1 MKKYIISG
9 VFWMLLFNVLS
20 PGVLADTKPMV
31 IITHQNVTDSLKKDE
46 IKEIFLG
53 KKTRWKDNSAIL
65 FVVLTDDTVYLTFL
79 KDYVGKTIFQYV
91 NYWKQQ
97 VFTGKGRMP
106 KSFANSK
113 DVMQFVADTPGAISF
128 VPEQDVDSK
137 LVKRITVEP

>member
-1 MKKYIISG
+1 MKKYIVIG
-9 VFWMLLFNVLS
+9 VLWMLLFNVLS
-20 PGVLADTKPMV
+20 LGVLADTKPIV
-31 IITHQNVTDSLKKDE
+31 IISHKNVTDSVKKED

-65 FVVLTDDTVYLTFL
+65 FVVLTDDTVYPTFL
-79 KDYVGKTIFQYV
+79 KDYVCKTIFQYV

-113 DVMQFVADTPGAISF
+113 DVIQFVADTPGAISF
-128 VPEQDVDSK
+128 VPEQDMDAN
-137 LVKRITVEP
+137 LVKLITVEP

>member
-1 MKKYIISG
+1 MKKYIVIG
-9 VFWMLLFNVLS
+9 VLWLLLFNMLS
-20 PGVLADTKPMV
+20 PGVLADTKHMV
-31 IITHQNVTDSLKKDE
+31 IISHQNVTDSVKKED

-53 KKTRWKDNSAIL
+53 KKTRWKDNSTIL
-65 FVVLTDDTVYLTFL
+65 FIVLTDDTVYPTFL

-113 DVMQFVADTPGAISF
+113 DVIQFVADTPGAISF
-128 VPEQDVDSK
+128 VPEQEVDAK
-137 LVKRITVEP
+137 LVKMITVEP

>member
-1 MKKYIISG
+1 
-9 VFWMLLFNVLS
+9 MLLFNMLS

-31 IITHQNVTDSLKKDE
+31 IITHQNVADSLKKEE

-53 KKTRWKDNSAIL
+53 KKTRWKDNSTIL
-65 FVVLTDDTVYLTFL
+65 FVVLTDDTVYPTFL
-79 KDYVGKTIFQYV
+79 KDYVSKTTLQYV

-113 DVMQFVADTPGAISF
+113 DVMQFVAETPGAISF
-128 VPEQDVDSK
+128 IPEQDMDAK
-137 LVKRITVEP
+137 LVKMITVEP